1 MACSDY
7 DTYLEFMQNEQ
18 FFEAVYCVFGDSV
31 GVLLF
36 PLLVWGAMGSALYI
50 FSGSLIMPLVL
61 TIILGGVVVV
71 QLPAGPIQFVAAV
84 VLFGI
89 ALGGYALVRRLEQ

>member
-1 MACSDY
+1 MACGDY
-7 DTYLEFMQNEQ
+7 DTYVAFIRNEQ
-18 FFEAVYCVFGDSV
+18 FFDAVYCVFGDSV

-36 PLLVWGAMGSALYI
+36 PLVVWGALGSALYI
-50 FSGSLIMPLVL
+50 YSGSLIMPLVL

-71 QLPAGPIQFVAAV
+71 QLPAGPVQFVAAV

-89 ALGGYALVRRLEQ
+89 ALAGYALVRRLEQ

>member
-7 DTYLEFMQNEQ
+7 ETYLEFFQNEQ
-18 FFEAVYCVFGDSV
+18 FFDAVYCVYGDSV

-36 PLLVWGAMGSALYI
+36 PLLVWGAMGTALYI
-50 FSGSLIMPLVL
+50 FSGSLVMPLVL
-61 TIILGGVVVV
+61 SIILGGVLVV
-71 QLPAGPIQFVAAV
+71 QLPAGPIQFTAAI

>member
-36 PLLVWGAMGSALYI
+36 PLLVWGAMGLALYI

-61 TIILGGVVVV
+61 TIILGGVLVV
-71 QLPAGPIQFVAAV
+71 QLPAGPVQFVAAV

-89 ALGGYALVRRLEQ
+89 ALGGYALVRRLDQ

>member
-7 DTYLEFMQNEQ
+7 DTYIAFFQNEQ

-36 PLLVWGAMGSALYI
+36 PLLVWGAMGTALYI

-61 TIILGGVVVV
+61 TIILGGVLVV

-89 ALGGYALVRRLEQ
+89 ALGGYALVRRLDR

>member
-61 TIILGGVVVV
+61 TIILGGVLVV
-71 QLPAGPIQFVAAV
+71 QLPAGPVQFVAAV

-89 ALGGYALVRRLEQ
+89 ALGGYALVRRLDQ

>member
-7 DTYLEFMQNEQ
+7 DAYFQFLKNEQ
-18 FFEAVYCVFGDSV
+18 FFDAVYCVFADSV

-36 PLLVWGAMGSALYI
+36 PLLVWGSMGTALYI

-89 ALGGYALVRRLEQ
+89 ALGGYALVRRLDQ

>member
-61 TIILGGVVVV
+61 TIILGGVLVI
-71 QLPAGPIQFVAAV
+71 QLPAGPVQFVAAV

-89 ALGGYALVRRLEQ
+89 ALGGYALVRRLDQ

>member
-36 PLLVWGAMGSALYI
+36 PLLVWGAMGSAMYI

-61 TIILGGVVVV
+61 TIILGGVLVV
-71 QLPAGPIQFVAAV
+71 QLPAGPVQFVAAV

-89 ALGGYALVRRLEQ
+89 ALGGYALVRRLDQ

>member
-7 DTYLEFMQNEQ
+7 GAYFQFLKNEQ
-18 FFEAVYCVFGDSV
+18 FFDAVYCVFADSV

-36 PLLVWGAMGSALYI
+36 PLLVWGSMGTALYI

-61 TIILGGVVVV
+61 TIILGGVV
-71 QLPAGPIQFVAAV
+71 AGGAIAAALIVA
-84 VLFGI
+84 VLYRIRSTPQPG
-89 ALGGYALVRRLEQ
+89 VR

>member
-61 TIILGGVVVV
+61 TIILGGVLVV
-71 QLPAGPIQFVAAV
+71 QLPAGPVQFVAAV

-89 ALGGYALVRRLEQ
+89 ALGGYALVRRLDR